1 MDQQGDQKGHLR
13 AKLPLST
20 LDIEIKR
27 IRMRETSMPLTLDIK
42 KKEIFSRKTFFPLSP
57 LFDTLG
63 CRGNNFGLVANLLS
77 FFAKGGKKYLETI
90 LSISQS
96 AKAVSGE
103 VYF

>member
-1 MDQQGDQKGHLR
+1 ML
-13 AKLPLST
+13 
-20 LDIEIKR
+20 
-27 IRMRETSMPLTLDIK
+27 LTLDIK
-42 KKEIFSRKTFFPLSP
+42 KKKKYSVGKHFFLSLH